1 MKPLAFPLP
10 ALICLEPGP
19 EEPEPPLFRRP
30 QTLLYAL
37 PQRED
42 DSVSRWIEEFS
53 IKIPEGESGLVM
65 ADCGMPVPQQRA
77 ALLACARRPES
88 PPFISCLALD
98 EEGLTLDGW
107 DGEAALILLQSMGCA
122 AVIFVPADEEAL
134 KELPRLFSRLW
145 QDARIPVGVAPSFG
159 GGAQIAASFPRAS
172 LLMGADAAACQDLAQ
187 RIAQAKLWTVPPS
200 IAPPP
205 EDDWFIAVSN
215 RQDHLL
221 DPAFDIDGQL
231 ECQPDFIEQ
240 LMELEIDGC
249 DALRL
254 ILPDEDAL
262 DVFAAEQYMITMP
275 LSLCAPDAALMER
288 ALEAFAGRAVY
299 DGSWP
304 LPQEDLDRFVERYGL
319 IVL

>member
-1 MKPLAFPLP
+1 MKPLPFPLP

-30 QTLLYAL
+30 RTLLYAL

-42 DSVSRWIEEFS
+42 DCVPRWVDEFS
-53 IKIPEGESGLVM
+53 AQIRQNGSGLVM

-77 ALLACARRPES
+77 ALLACARSPER
-88 PPFISCLALD
+88 PPFASCLALD
-98 EEGLTLDGW
+98 EEGLTPDGW

-122 AVIFVPADEEAL
+122 AVIFVPADQEAL
-134 KELPRLFSRLW
+134 EELPRLFSLLW
-145 QDARIPVGVAPSFG
+145 QDARIPIGAAPSFG
-159 GGAQIAASFPRAS
+159 DSPQAAASFPRAS

-187 RIAQAKLWTVPPS
+187 RASQAQLWSVPPS
-200 IAPPP
+200 IVPPP

-215 RQDHLL
+215 GQDYLL

-231 ECQPDFIEQ
+231 ECQPDFIQQ

-254 ILPDEDAL
+254 TLPDEDAL
-262 DVFAAEQYMITMP
+262 DIFSAEQYMISMP
-275 LSLCAPDAALMER
+275 LSLCAANPALMER
-288 ALEAFAGRAVY
+288 ALEAFAGRAIY

-304 LPQEDLDRFVERYGL
+304 LPQEDLDRFVEQYGL